1 MTIEFCAA
9 IHAVWSILYREHS
22 LCKHIREIGVRSISW
37 SRPLRSAECM
47 INAQENRMPHIQLLA
62 RANFQSLRG
71 KAINKNSS
79 AGHRDCPARLTRYSR
94 IGSSDLGV
102 AVPLMVA
109 IENMKSCVIPGAE
122 TWDTACLCLLAYA
135 PDSESDS
142 HSSGGYQCQFVC

>member
-1 MTIEFCAA
+1 MIDIIQRAFTLQAEKRNRS
-9 IHAVWSILYREHS
+9 SIDLMKQTTS
-22 LCKHIREIGVRSISW
+22 V
-37 SRPLRSAECM
+37 SRVYDECS
-47 INAQENRMPHIQLLA
+47 QENRMPHIQLLA

-122 TWDTACLCLLAYA
+122 T
-135 PDSESDS
+135 
-142 HSSGGYQCQFVC
+142 